1 MSDFFIY
8 VCYNF
13 LMNPFYL
20 LILSAFLAFIILIL
34 LILLIHSSLSKT
46 KSPLSEIQQ
55 KLSSLESTA
64 GQMQRIAQEVSS
76 LNTLMHAPKLR
87 GNFGEYLL
95 YNLLKDTL
103 PAKNW
108 AEQYQFSDGATVDAI
123 IRLGKNIIS
132 IDSKFP
138 LESFE
143 RYTNSSDAD
152 IKKKSKAEFIRS
164 VKGRIDEISKKYIRP
179 QEGTFDFA
187 LMYIPSEGVYY
198 EILTN
203 DSKKQYELFEY
214 AMKSRVIP
222 VSPNTLYAYLMAIV
236 YGLKGLK
243 IEEQAESI
251 IKKISGIQK
260 SFNDF
265 SEDLATLGKHITN
278 AAGKFSE
285 VKEKSE
291 KIGSALSNLTEN

>member
-1 MSDFFIY
+1 MY
-8 VCYNF
+8 T
-13 LMNPFYL
+13 MNINPLYL
-20 LILSAFLAFIILIL
+20 VLAAAAFLILIL
-34 LILLIHSSLSKT
+34 TILLIVLLVSRSHSS
-46 KSPLSEIQQ
+46 LSEIQQ
-55 KLSSLESTA
+55 KLGSLQTA
-64 GQMQRIAQEVSS
+64 ATQMQEIGKEVSS
-76 LNTLMHAPKLR
+76 LKSILHAPKLR

-103 PAKNW
+103 PPKNF
-108 AEQYQFSDGATVDAI
+108 AVQYQFSDGSAVDAI

-132 IDSKFP
+132 VDSKFP

-143 RYTNSSDAD
+143 RYLTSTDSES
-152 IKKKSKAEFIRS
+152 KKKAKTEFTRS

-187 LMYIPSEGVYY
+187 LMYIPSESVYY

-203 DSKKQYELFEY
+203 DTQKGYELFDY

-222 VSPNTLYAYLMAIV
+222 VSPNTFYAYLMAIV
-236 YGLKGLK
+236 YGLKGMK

-260 SFNDF
+260 SFT
-265 SEDLATLGKHITN
+265 DLTEEIATLGKHLTN
-278 AAGKFSE
+278 AGTKFSE
-285 VKEKSE
+285 VNEKAAA
-291 KIGSALSNLTEN
+291 IGNQLSGLTD

>member
-1 MSDFFIY
+1 
-8 VCYNF
+8 
-13 LMNPFYL
+13 MNPQIFYIVL
-20 LILSAFLAFIILIL
+20 GAAAFIIIL
-34 LILLIHSSLSKT
+34 LAVILIALISNRSH
-46 KSPLSEIQQ
+46 SPLSEIQQ
-55 KLSSLESTA
+55 KLGSLEA
-64 GQMQRIAQEVSS
+64 AANQMQEIGKEVGS
-76 LNTLMHAPKLR
+76 LKSVLHAPKLR

-103 PAKNW
+103 PPKNF
-108 AEQYQFSDGATVDAI
+108 ATQYQFSDGSAVDAI
-123 IRLGKNIIS
+123 IRLGKNIIPV
-132 IDSKFP
+132 DSKFP

-143 RYTNSSDAD
+143 RYLASSDSES
-152 IKKKSKAEFIRS
+152 KKKAKTEFIRS

-187 LMYIPSEGVYY
+187 LMYIPSESVYY

-203 DSKKQYELFEY
+203 DTQKGYELFDY

-222 VSPNTLYAYLMAIV
+222 VSPNTFYAYLMSIV
-236 YGLKGLK
+236 YGLKGMK

-260 SFNDF
+260 SFA
-265 SEDLATLGKHITN
+265 DLTEEITTLGKHLSN
-278 AAGKFSE
+278 ASAKFSE

-291 KIGSALSNLTEN
+291 KIERQISNISEN

>member
-1 MSDFFIY
+1 MYTMNINPLY
-8 VCYNF
+8 LALAAATF
-13 LMNPFYL
+13 L
-20 LILSAFLAFIILIL
+20 ILIL
-34 LILLIHSSLSKT
+34 TILLIVLLVSRSH
-46 KSPLSEIQQ
+46 SPLSEIQQ
-55 KLSSLESTA
+55 KLGSLQAAAT
-64 GQMQRIAQEVSS
+64 QMQEIGKEVSS
-76 LNTLMHAPKLR
+76 LKSILHAPKLR

-103 PAKNW
+103 PPKNF
-108 AEQYQFSDGATVDAI
+108 AVQYQFSDGSAVDAI

-132 IDSKFP
+132 VDSKFP

-143 RYTNSSDAD
+143 RYLTSTDSES
-152 IKKKSKAEFIRS
+152 KKKAKTEFTRS

-187 LMYIPSEGVYY
+187 LMYIPSESVYY

-203 DSKKQYELFEY
+203 DTQKGYELFDY

-222 VSPNTLYAYLMAIV
+222 VSPNTFYAYLMAIV
-236 YGLKGLK
+236 YGLKGMK

-260 SFNDF
+260 SFT
-265 SEDLATLGKHITN
+265 DLTEEIATLGKHLTN
-278 AAGKFSE
+278 AGTKFSE
-285 VKEKSE
+285 VKEKAE
-291 KIGSALSNLTEN
+291 KISGQISNITEN

>member
-1 MSDFFIY
+1 MTPQILY
-8 VCYNF
+8 IALAAAAF
-13 LMNPFYL
+13 LV
-20 LILSAFLAFIILIL
+20 LILTIL
-34 LILLIHSSLSKT
+34 LIVLLASRSH
-46 KSPLSEIQQ
+46 SPLSEIQQ
-55 KLSSLESTA
+55 KLGSLEA
-64 GQMQRIAQEVSS
+64 AANQMQEIGKEVGS
-76 LNTLMHAPKLR
+76 LKSILHAPKLR

-103 PAKNW
+103 PPKNF
-108 AEQYQFSDGATVDAI
+108 ATQYQFSDGSAVDAI
-123 IRLGKNIIS
+123 IRLGKNIIPV
-132 IDSKFP
+132 DSKFP

-143 RYTNSSDAD
+143 RYLASSDSES
-152 IKKKSKAEFIRS
+152 KKKAKTEFIRS

-203 DSKKQYELFEY
+203 DTQKGYELFDY

-222 VSPNTLYAYLMAIV
+222 VSPNTFYAYLMAIV
-236 YGLKGLK
+236 YGLKGMK

-260 SFNDF
+260 SFA
-265 SEDLATLGKHITN
+265 DLTEEITTLGKHLSN
-278 AAGKFSE
+278 ASAKFSE

-291 KIGSALSNLTEN
+291 KIERQISNISEN

>member
-1 MSDFFIY
+1 
-8 VCYNF
+8 
-13 LMNPFYL
+13 MNPQIFYIVL
-20 LILSAFLAFIILIL
+20 GAAAFIIIL
-34 LILLIHSSLSKT
+34 LAVILIALISNRSH
-46 KSPLSEIQQ
+46 SPLSEIQQ
-55 KLSSLESTA
+55 KLGSLEA
-64 GQMQRIAQEVSS
+64 AANQMQEIGKEVGS
-76 LNTLMHAPKLR
+76 LKSILHAPKLR

-103 PAKNW
+103 PPKNF
-108 AEQYQFSDGATVDAI
+108 ATQYQFSDGSAVDAI
-123 IRLGKNIIS
+123 IRLGKNIIPV
-132 IDSKFP
+132 DSKFP

-143 RYTNSSDAD
+143 RYLASSDSES
-152 IKKKSKAEFIRS
+152 KKKAKTEFIRS

-187 LMYIPSEGVYY
+187 LMYIPSESVYY

-203 DSKKQYELFEY
+203 DTQKGYELFDY

-222 VSPNTLYAYLMAIV
+222 VSPNTFYAYLLSIV
-236 YGLKGLK
+236 YGLKGMK

-260 SFNDF
+260 SFA
-265 SEDLATLGKHITN
+265 DLTEEITTLGKHLSN
-278 AAGKFSE
+278 ASAKFSE

-291 KIGSALSNLTEN
+291 KIERQISNISEN

>member
-1 MSDFFIY
+1 
-8 VCYNF
+8 
-13 LMNPFYL
+13 MNPQIFYIVL
-20 LILSAFLAFIILIL
+20 GAAAFIIIL
-34 LILLIHSSLSKT
+34 LAVILIALISNRSH
-46 KSPLSEIQQ
+46 SPLSEIQQ
-55 KLSSLESTA
+55 KLGSLEA
-64 GQMQRIAQEVSS
+64 AANQMQEIGREVGS
-76 LNTLMHAPKLR
+76 LKSVLHAPKLR

-103 PAKNW
+103 PPKNF
-108 AEQYQFSDGATVDAI
+108 AVQYQFSDGSAVDAI
-123 IRLGKNIIS
+123 IRLGKNIIPV
-132 IDSKFP
+132 DSKFP

-143 RYTNSSDAD
+143 RYLASSDSES
-152 IKKKSKAEFIRS
+152 KKKAKTEFIRS

-203 DSKKQYELFEY
+203 DTQKGYELFDY

-222 VSPNTLYAYLMAIV
+222 VSPNTFYAYLMSIV
-236 YGLKGLK
+236 YGLKGMK

-260 SFNDF
+260 SFT
-265 SEDLATLGKHITN
+265 DLTEEIATLGKHLSN
-278 AAGKFSE
+278 ASAKFSE

-291 KIGSALSNLTEN
+291 KIERQISNISEN

>member
-1 MSDFFIY
+1 MYIMNINPLY
-8 VCYNF
+8 LALAAATF
-13 LMNPFYL
+13 L
-20 LILSAFLAFIILIL
+20 ILIL
-34 LILLIHSSLSKT
+34 TILLIVLLVSRSH
-46 KSPLSEIQQ
+46 SPLSEIQQ
-55 KLSSLESTA
+55 KLGSLQAAAT
-64 GQMQRIAQEVSS
+64 QMQEIGKEVSS
-76 LNTLMHAPKLR
+76 LKSILHAPKLR

-103 PAKNW
+103 PPKNF
-108 AEQYQFSDGATVDAI
+108 AVQYQFSDGSAVDAI

-132 IDSKFP
+132 VDSKFP

-143 RYTNSSDAD
+143 RYLTSKDSES
-152 IKKKSKAEFIRS
+152 KKKAKTEFTRS

-187 LMYIPSEGVYY
+187 LMYIPSESVYY

-203 DSKKQYELFEY
+203 DTQKGYELFDY

-222 VSPNTLYAYLMAIV
+222 VSPNTFYAYLMAIV
-236 YGLKGLK
+236 YGLKGMK

-260 SFNDF
+260 SFT
-265 SEDLATLGKHITN
+265 DLTEEIATLGKHLTN
-278 AAGKFSE
+278 AGTKFSE
-285 VKEKSE
+285 VKEKAE
-291 KIGSALSNLTEN
+291 KISGQISNITEN

>member
-1 MSDFFIY
+1 MYIMNINPLY
-8 VCYNF
+8 LALAAATF
-13 LMNPFYL
+13 L
-20 LILSAFLAFIILIL
+20 ILIL
-34 LILLIHSSLSKT
+34 TILLIVLLVSRSH
-46 KSPLSEIQQ
+46 SPLSEIQQ
-55 KLSSLESTA
+55 KLGSLQAAAT
-64 GQMQRIAQEVSS
+64 QMQEIGKEVSS
-76 LNTLMHAPKLR
+76 LKSILHAPKLR

-103 PAKNW
+103 PPKNF
-108 AEQYQFSDGATVDAI
+108 AVQYQFSDGSAVDAI

-132 IDSKFP
+132 VDSKFP

-143 RYTNSSDAD
+143 RYLTSKDSES
-152 IKKKSKAEFIRS
+152 KKKAKTEFTRS

-187 LMYIPSEGVYY
+187 LMYIPSESVYY

-203 DSKKQYELFEY
+203 DTQKGYELFDY

-222 VSPNTLYAYLMAIV
+222 VSPNTFYAYLMAIV
-236 YGLKGLK
+236 YGLKGMK

-260 SFNDF
+260 SFT
-265 SEDLATLGKHITN
+265 DLTEEIATLGKHLTN
-278 AAGKFSE
+278 AGSKFSE
-285 VKEKSE
+285 VKEKAAT
-291 KIGSALSNLTEN
+291 IENQLDGLIKN

>member
-1 MSDFFIY
+1 
-8 VCYNF
+8 
-13 LMNPFYL
+13 MNPQIFYIVL
-20 LILSAFLAFIILIL
+20 GAAAFIIIL
-34 LILLIHSSLSKT
+34 LAVILIALISNRSH
-46 KSPLSEIQQ
+46 SPLSEIQQ
-55 KLSSLESTA
+55 KLGSLEA
-64 GQMQRIAQEVSS
+64 AANQMQEIGREVGS
-76 LNTLMHAPKLR
+76 LKSVLHAPKLR

-103 PAKNW
+103 PPKNF
-108 AEQYQFSDGATVDAI
+108 ATQYQFSDGSAVDAI
-123 IRLGKNIIS
+123 IRLGKNIIPV
-132 IDSKFP
+132 DSKFP

-143 RYTNSSDAD
+143 RYLTSIDSETR
-152 IKKKSKAEFIRS
+152 KKAKSEFTRS

-187 LMYIPSEGVYY
+187 LMYIPSESVYY

-203 DSKKQYELFEY
+203 DTQKGYELFDY

-222 VSPNTLYAYLMAIV
+222 VSPNTFYAYLMAIV
-236 YGLKGLK
+236 YGLKGMK

-260 SFNDF
+260 SFA
-265 SEDLATLGKHITN
+265 DLTEEITTLGKHLSN
-278 AAGKFSE
+278 ASAKFSE

-291 KIGSALSNLTEN
+291 KIERQISNISEN

>member
-1 MSDFFIY
+1 
-8 VCYNF
+8 
-13 LMNPFYL
+13 MNPQIFYIAL
-20 LILSAFLAFIILIL
+20 GAAAFIIIL
-34 LILLIHSSLSKT
+34 LAVILIALISNRSH
-46 KSPLSEIQQ
+46 SPLSEIQQ
-55 KLSSLESTA
+55 KLGSLEA
-64 GQMQRIAQEVSS
+64 AANQMQEIGREVGS
-76 LNTLMHAPKLR
+76 LKSVLHAPKLR

-103 PAKNW
+103 PPKNF
-108 AEQYQFSDGATVDAI
+108 ATQYQFSDGSAVDAI
-123 IRLGKNIIS
+123 IRLGKNIIPV
-132 IDSKFP
+132 DSKFP

-143 RYTNSSDAD
+143 RYLTSIDSETR
-152 IKKKSKAEFIRS
+152 KKAKSEFTRS

-187 LMYIPSEGVYY
+187 LMYIPSESVYY

-203 DSKKQYELFEY
+203 DTQKGYELFDY

-222 VSPNTLYAYLMAIV
+222 VSPNTFYAYLMAIV
-236 YGLKGLK
+236 YGLKGMK

-260 SFNDF
+260 SFA
-265 SEDLATLGKHITN
+265 DLTEEITTLGKHLSN
-278 AAGKFSE
+278 AGAKFSE

-291 KIGSALSNLTEN
+291 KIERQISNISEN

>member
-1 MSDFFIY
+1 MYTMNINPLY
-8 VCYNF
+8 LALAAATF
-13 LMNPFYL
+13 L
-20 LILSAFLAFIILIL
+20 ILIL
-34 LILLIHSSLSKT
+34 TILLIVLLVSRSH
-46 KSPLSEIQQ
+46 SPLSEIQQ
-55 KLSSLESTA
+55 KLGSLQTA
-64 GQMQRIAQEVSS
+64 ATQMQEIGKEVSS
-76 LNTLMHAPKLR
+76 LKSILHAPKLR

-103 PAKNW
+103 PPKNF
-108 AEQYQFSDGATVDAI
+108 AVQYQFSDGSAVDAI

-132 IDSKFP
+132 VDSKFP

-143 RYTNSSDAD
+143 RYLTSTDSES
-152 IKKKSKAEFIRS
+152 KKKAKTEFTRS

-187 LMYIPSEGVYY
+187 LMYIPSESVYY

-203 DSKKQYELFEY
+203 DTQKGYELFDY

-222 VSPNTLYAYLMAIV
+222 VSPNTFYAYLMAIV
-236 YGLKGLK
+236 YGLKGMK

-260 SFNDF
+260 NFK
-265 SEDLATLGKHITN
+265 DLTEEINTLGKHLTN
-278 AAGKFSE
+278 ASAKFSE
-285 VKEKSE
+285 VKEKAE
-291 KIGSALSNLTEN
+291 KISGQISNITEN

>member
-1 MSDFFIY
+1 
-8 VCYNF
+8 
-13 LMNPFYL
+13 MNPQIFYIVL
-20 LILSAFLAFIILIL
+20 GAAAFIIIL
-34 LILLIHSSLSKT
+34 LAVILIALISNRSH
-46 KSPLSEIQQ
+46 SPLSEIQQ
-55 KLSSLESTA
+55 KLGSLEA
-64 GQMQRIAQEVSS
+64 AANQMQEIGREVGS
-76 LNTLMHAPKLR
+76 LKSVLHAPKLR

-103 PAKNW
+103 PPKNF
-108 AEQYQFSDGATVDAI
+108 AVQHQFSDGSAVDAI
-123 IRLGKNIIS
+123 IRLGKNIIPV
-132 IDSKFP
+132 DSKFP

-143 RYTNSSDAD
+143 RYLASSDSES
-152 IKKKSKAEFIRS
+152 KKKAKAEFTRS

-203 DSKKQYELFEY
+203 DTQKGYELFDY

-222 VSPNTLYAYLMAIV
+222 VSPNTFYAYLMSIV
-236 YGLKGLK
+236 YGLKGMK

-260 SFNDF
+260 SFA
-265 SEDLATLGKHITN
+265 DLTEEITTLGKHLSN
-278 AAGKFSE
+278 ASAKFSE

-291 KIGSALSNLTEN
+291 KIERQISNISEN

>member
-1 MSDFFIY
+1 
-8 VCYNF
+8 
-13 LMNPFYL
+13 MNPQIFYIAL
-20 LILSAFLAFIILIL
+20 GAAAFIIIL
-34 LILLIHSSLSKT
+34 LAVILIALISNRSH
-46 KSPLSEIQQ
+46 SPLSEIQQ
-55 KLSSLESTA
+55 KLGSLEA
-64 GQMQRIAQEVSS
+64 AANQMQEIGREVGS
-76 LNTLMHAPKLR
+76 LKSVLHAPKLR

-103 PAKNW
+103 PPKNF
-108 AEQYQFSDGATVDAI
+108 AVQHQFSDGSAVDAI
-123 IRLGKNIIS
+123 IRLGKNIIPV
-132 IDSKFP
+132 DSKFP

-143 RYTNSSDAD
+143 RYLASSDSES
-152 IKKKSKAEFIRS
+152 KKKAKAEFTRS

-203 DSKKQYELFEY
+203 DTQKGYELFDY

-222 VSPNTLYAYLMAIV
+222 VSPNTFYAYLMSIV
-236 YGLKGLK
+236 YGLKGMK

-260 SFNDF
+260 SFA
-265 SEDLATLGKHITN
+265 DLTEEITTLGKHLSN
-278 AAGKFSE
+278 ASAKFSE

-291 KIGSALSNLTEN
+291 KIERQISNISEN

>member
-1 MSDFFIY
+1 MYTMNINPLY
-8 VCYNF
+8 LALAAATF
-13 LMNPFYL
+13 L
-20 LILSAFLAFIILIL
+20 ILIL
-34 LILLIHSSLSKT
+34 TILLIVLLVSRSH
-46 KSPLSEIQQ
+46 SPLSEIQQ
-55 KLSSLESTA
+55 KLGSLQTA
-64 GQMQRIAQEVSS
+64 ATQMQEIGKEVSS
-76 LNTLMHAPKLR
+76 LKSILHAPKLR

-103 PAKNW
+103 PPKNF
-108 AEQYQFSDGATVDAI
+108 AFQYQFSDGSAVDAI

-132 IDSKFP
+132 VDSKFP

-143 RYTNSSDAD
+143 RYLTSTDSES
-152 IKKKSKAEFIRS
+152 KKKAKTEFTRS

-187 LMYIPSEGVYY
+187 LMYIPSESVYY

-203 DSKKQYELFEY
+203 DTQKGYELFDY

-222 VSPNTLYAYLMAIV
+222 VSPNTFYAYLMAIV
-236 YGLKGLK
+236 YGLKGMK

-260 SFNDF
+260 NFK
-265 SEDLATLGKHITN
+265 DLTEEINTLGKHLTN
-278 AAGKFSE
+278 AGTKFSE
-285 VKEKSE
+285 VKEKAAT
-291 KIGSALSNLTEN
+291 IENQLDGLIKN